1 MAKKKKKKSRSRGD
15 QSSRAE
21 AKTVNKAAVFAS
33 IAQTIYFIIKIVKE
47 LKE

>member
-1 MAKKKKKKSRSRGD
+1 MSKKKKSRSRGC

-33 IAQTIYFIIKIVKE
+33 LAQAIYFIVKIVKE

>member
-1 MAKKKKKKSRSRGD
+1 MSKKKKNRSRGG

-21 AKTVNKAAVFAS
+21 AKTINKAAVFAS
-33 IAQTIYFIIKIVKE
+33 LAQAIYFIVKIVKE